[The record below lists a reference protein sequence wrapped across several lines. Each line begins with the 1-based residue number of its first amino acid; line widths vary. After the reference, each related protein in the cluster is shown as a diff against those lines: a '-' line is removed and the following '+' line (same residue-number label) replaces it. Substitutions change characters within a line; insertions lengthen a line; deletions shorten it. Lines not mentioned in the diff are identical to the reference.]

1 MKKYIKP
8 EIEIIDLET
17 ATSILA
23 ASGVANDGNSID
35 TSGDFEP
42 VDASEYGAAK
52 GNTIW
57 D

>member
-8 EIEIIDLET
+8 EVEVIELDT
-17 ATSILA
+17 AASILA
-23 ASGVANDGNSID
+23 ASGVANDGSSID

-42 VDASEYGAAK
+42 VDASDFGAAK
-52 GNTIW
+52 GNSIW